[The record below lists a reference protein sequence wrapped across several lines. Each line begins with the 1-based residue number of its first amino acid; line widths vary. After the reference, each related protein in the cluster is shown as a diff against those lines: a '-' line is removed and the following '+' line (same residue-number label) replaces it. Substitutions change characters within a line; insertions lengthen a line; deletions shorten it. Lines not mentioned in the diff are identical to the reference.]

1 MVLPPAASAQP
12 NAIASRA
19 PRRRASRCTLMF
31 VAGSSHRAAEHAGDA
46 AVEAWCESEDTPAVS
61 MPPTGAA
68 CRLIEETADDVEALK
83 VMLEM
88 EACLA
93 SCGTSAAAE
102 VPQLE
107 AYAAN
112 RAAWRRLLGGA
123 GCVLP
128 PRVVQDPRAECPRL
142 DVPFVTDE
150 CGSVPIIPDGLE
162 QTIDAYLPARP
173 REEHEDETPDFGY
186 DGSGKLAASWLNQEG
201 VRMTLRAADADGRRY
216 WAAFSCDQL
225 RQPAW
230 WPAAATGAG
239 GVGSGPGSVPLYDQV
254 IVGRGATGIGLHA
267 DAYGHGSERKLV
279 ATCLTIARG
288 SKHVLLLPP
297 ACAKPGAPTMP
308 DDAWAD
314 VAASFPF
321 APTPATLR
329 RIAEAG
335 GFLFRMRA
343 VSEAEGRSLALFLPA
358 GWLHWLVGDGR
369 GDGSEVVA
377 GEESSSAHGWH
388 ALYGGSFFPDCHVH
402 GVNAAA

>member
-1 MVLPPAASAQP
+1 
-12 NAIASRA
+12 
-19 PRRRASRCTLMF
+19 MF

-46 AVEAWCESEDTPAVS
+46 AVEVWCESEDTPAAS
-61 MPPTGAA
+61 LTGAPS
-68 CRLIEETADDVEALK
+68 RLIEDTADDAASLQALL
-83 VMLEM
+83 VLD
-88 EACLA
+88 APGA
-93 SCGTSAAAE
+93 DAPGTPGAGCSYGM
-102 VPQLE
+102 LE

-128 PRVVQDPRAECPRL
+128 PRVLQDPRAECPRL
-142 DVPFVTDE
+142 DVPFVTAQ
-150 CGSVPIIPDGLE
+150 CGSVPVVPDRLE
-162 QTIDAYLPARP
+162 QTIEAYLPARP
-173 REEHEDETPDFGY
+173 REEHDDEAPDFGY

-201 VRMTLRAADADGRRY
+201 VRMTLRAADAEGRRY
-216 WAAFSCDQL
+216 WAAFACDQL
-225 RQPAW
+225 RQPPW
-230 WPAAATGAG
+230 WPPAAAGAG

-267 DAYGHGSERKLV
+267 DAYGHGPERKLV

-297 ACAKPGAPTMP
+297 ACARPGEPTKP

-321 APTPATLR
+321 APPPATLR
-329 RIAEAG
+329 RLVEAG

-343 VSEAEGRSLALFLPA
+343 VSEADGRSLALFLPA

-369 GDGSEVVA
+369 GDDGDD
-377 GEESSSAHGWH
+377 GGGGAHGWH
-388 ALYGGSFFPDCHVH
+388 ALYGGSFFPDCHVP
-402 GVNAAA
+402 GADAGAIERVGG